1 MEEQSWMQML
11 IFLQELHHLSR
22 SMLVQG
28 QKQPLTASELELL
41 SRLYLQA
48 GPTTPMELSRLTGM
62 KKEAVS
68 RCLRQLL
75 QKGDVNRAP
84 HPDDER
90 SCLIS
95 LTESGRNSLEA
106 CYGPILRPIYA
117 LRRSMGDDFDTLFRL
132 IEQANRQAHSETSRE
147 ETHEIL

>member
-1 MEEQSWMQML
+1 MEDPTWTQML
-11 IFLQELHHLSR
+11 ECLQELHYFQR
-22 SMLVQG
+22 AMLVQG

-41 SRLYLQA
+41 SQVYAQGA
-48 GPTTPMELSRLTGM
+48 PVTPMELSHLTGM

-75 QKGDVNRAP
+75 QKGFIEKNA

-90 SCLIS
+90 SCVIT
-95 LTESGRNSLEA
+95 LTDAGHQALKA

-117 LRRSMGDDFDTLFRL
+117 LRRSMGEDFDRLFGL
-132 IEQANRQAHSETSRE
+132 IGEANRCMET
-147 ETHEIL
+147 LD

>member
-1 MEEQSWMQML
+1 MEDRTWTEML
-11 IFLQELHHLSR
+11 AFLQELHHLSR

-41 SRLYLQA
+41 SQLFVQA
-48 GPTTPMELSRLTGM
+48 APATPMELSRLTGM

-75 QKGDVNRAP
+75 EKGYVSRTR
-84 HPDDER
+84 HPADER
-90 SCLIS
+90 SYVIS
-95 LTESGRNSLEA
+95 LTEQGRAALER

-132 IEQANRQAHSETSRE
+132 IEQANIQTETQN
-147 ETHEIL
+147 